1 MKADSSQ
8 VPPYVFPMLI
18 LSKRLHSIFM
28 LRLFNDC
35 FAVFFLFTSI
45 LCYQTGLRTAGSVM
59 YSLGVGV
66 KMSLLLALPA
76 VGILLLQTLG
86 PSGAF
91 RRALL
96 MVQLQVCTF
105 YKARYGLLL
114 TSIAF
119 DSMAFC
125 DKEFPELC
133 LTGF

>member
-1 MKADSSQ
+1 MHYLDSFQMTTANYLQ

-35 FAVFFLFTSI
+35 FAVFFLFGSI
-45 LCYQTGLRTAGSVM
+45 LCYQSGLWTAGSLM

-76 VGILLLQTLG
+76 VGILLLQVLG
-86 PSGAF
+86 VSGAF

-96 MVQLQVCTF
+96 MVQLQASRAVQIM
-105 YKARYGLLL
+105 KISR
-114 TSIAF
+114 S
-119 DSMAFC
+119 
-125 DKEFPELC
+125 DKS
-133 LTGF
+133 